1 MYTYEEEVIGAA
13 EAKELFQCEDIDE
26 CSSECLNDCDR
37 ETSVCINL
45 VGSYEC
51 KCKKGYYYHLT
62 NETLSDDMGDNEKL
76 MRQNQKCID
85 VNECLLSEAHYH
97 LCDTNAYCLNLNGTY
112 LCKCQSGFYG
122 NGTFCEGL
130 ENLNKNS

>member
-1 MYTYEEEVIGAA
+1 VIGVV
-13 EAKELFQCEDIDE
+13 ERELFQCEDIDE
-26 CSSECLNDCDR
+26 CSSDCLNDCDH
-37 ETSVCINL
+37 EKSVCINL
-45 VGSYEC
+45 MGSYEC
-51 KCKKGYYYHLT
+51 KCKKGYYNL
-62 NETLSDDMGDNEKL
+62 NETLGDDTNDEEL

-122 NGTFCEGL
+122 NGTYCEGL
-130 ENLNKNS
+130 ENLDF